1 MKPVCLPGLAAVLA
15 LGLSAPALQAQEGDT
30 TDTQPAGEIALTV
43 GGTAMTYVTS
53 SSEMDTIRIGSSYVM
68 PLDPSDTT
76 PGAPQVLTITGFESL
91 EGGGLFSLGLE
102 FTADPARDATVG
114 RVEFTSNPELPETW
128 LNGAEGAAPVTVTI
142 DSYVFDGRAGKV
154 TGSFAGDLCKAAD
167 WEAAPDPK
175 DCKPVSGR
183 FSTEIFAGL

>member
-1 MKPVCLPGLAAVLA
+1 MNPFCLSGLAAVLA
-15 LGLSAPALQAQEGDT
+15 LGLSAPALQAQEGDV
-30 TDTQPAGEIALTV
+30 TDIQPAGEIALTV

-53 SSEMDTIRIGSSYVM
+53 SSEMDTMRIGSSYVM

-76 PGAPQVLTITGFESL
+76 PGAPQVLTITGFETL
-91 EGGGLFSLGLE
+91 DGGGLFSLGLE

-128 LNGAEGAAPVTVTI
+128 LNGAAGATPITVTI
-142 DSYVFDGRAGKV
+142 DSYVFDGAAGKV

-175 DCKPVSGR
+175 DCKAVSGR